1 MRQVDR
7 FQRDLHQYVHTDA
20 VRASEAA
27 APELFQ
33 MGRPVPE
40 VPFPTCELC
49 VTSLPHWIKELV
61 RGNYISTH
69 FVGTKDNL
77 ADLYTK
83 PVPYQAI
90 DTLLTKLCG
99 YDHTWETFPNTTMK
113 WASTPQSLARAA
125 RAVAHKFHTV
135 CNTSTAGPQPW
146 IQYALLISVKYG

>member
-49 VTSLPHWIKELV
+49 VTSLPP
-61 RGNYISTH
+61 S
-69 FVGTKDNL
+69 
-77 ADLYTK
+77 LYH
-83 PVPYQAI
+83 VPCA
-90 DTLLTKLCG
+90 LLHIILCLTG
-99 YDHTWETFPNTTMK
+99 SRVFRPL
-113 WASTPQSLARAA
+113 STPRQFALGSSRL
-125 RAVAHKFHTV
+125 HTR
-135 CNTSTAGPQPW
+135 CAQ
-146 IQYALLISVKYG
+146 KK

>member
-49 VTSLPHWIKELV
+49 VTSLPI
-61 RGNYISTH
+61 I
-69 FVGTKDNL
+69 
-77 ADLYTK
+77 
-83 PVPYQAI
+83 P
-90 DTLLTKLCG
+90 LLIA
-99 YDHTWETFPNTTMK
+99 H
-113 WASTPQSLARAA
+113 LAR
-125 RAVAHKFHTV
+125 VF
-135 CNTSTAGPQPW
+135 
-146 IQYALLISVKYG
+146 LITL